1 MKITNDVSYVQIN
14 FASNGG
20 YVEYSGRDADGD
32 YQNAREVFTDINQ
45 ALSLVEELYA
55 TANEYK

>member
-20 YVEYSGRDADGD
+20 YVEYSGRDADNE
-32 YQNAREVFTDINQ
+32 YQSAREVFTDITQ
-45 ALSLVEELYA
+45 ALNLVEELYV